1 MTIRTNTPCDCD
13 GICPYEAEYS
23 HDCEWYCSAEEPQDS
38 PEIWEEEA
46 MEDWRP
52 MFVEFIHEGRT
63 VYEIMTICGK
73 VRKIKIRECNT
84 EEEAMAV
91 ANYFRVREE

>member
-13 GICPYEAEYS
+13 GICPYDAEYS
-23 HDCEWYCSAEEPQDS
+23 HDCEYWCGAEEPVDR
-38 PEIWEEEA
+38 PEIWEED
-46 MEDWRP
+46 EDWEP
-52 MFVEFIHEGRT
+52 MSVEFVHEGRT

-84 EEEAMAV
+84 EEEARAV
-91 ANYFRVREE
+91 ANYFRVRRE